1 LFTNARAKKQRNG
14 FLCVEHITAGITI
27 PRKLRGVGSQAR
39 RPGMMHATKTVA
51 ADAFGGVSLDR
62 LLPDATRTGTQS
74 IVATSCTSN
83 WREVRPGDVYVALSE
98 RLGKEEDGHPYA
110 RQAVERGAVAIICEE
125 PVPVFDV
132 PTYVLADSRHA
143 YGKLC
148 QALSGMPHLAIPVI
162 AVTGTHGKS
171 TVIALLDSIF
181 AVAGK
186 HCGLISGVGCY
197 DGMSHS
203 SGIEVPSAPE
213 LASRLER
220 MVAAGC
226 THALMEVSSEALAQ
240 EAFSGVSFDA
250 VCITN
255 VSDAHLEL
263 HNSVVSYR
271 NLKRKIL
278 DSLDPAG
285 VAVFNADDPVSIKWL
300 THVDGPVLTF
310 GTKGQAEVSACPL
323 EQYSNEQVFMLSA
336 GSQSAAV
343 RTTMVGQHHISNCLA
358 AAAIALSYG
367 IDLQVIAAG
376 IEAVEKL
383 PGRME
388 RVDCGQGF
396 PVYVDAADTAES
408 LRASL
413 RTARQLSTRR
423 VVCVLGD
430 PGHATFSEQVAVA
443 HVVGRL
449 ADIAIVARP
458 FPEEENSVGDSE
470 RRACVEVVADRAE
483 AIACAVGLAQPG
495 DVVVIAGS
503 RWEPQRA
510 YGTFVMERE
519 EGDAALARQ
528 LLYARVKQPMLR
540 IAA

>member
-1 LFTNARAKKQRNG
+1 
-14 FLCVEHITAGITI
+14 
-27 PRKLRGVGSQAR
+27 
-39 RPGMMHATKTVA
+39 MMHATKNLA
-51 ADAFGGVSLDR
+51 ADALSGISLDW
-62 LLPDATRTGTQS
+62 LLPDAIRTGTQAV
-74 IVATSCTSN
+74 VAKSCTSD
-83 WREVRPGDVYVALSE
+83 WRDVRPGDVFVALSE
-98 RLGKEEDGHPYA
+98 RLGHDEDGHTYVQ
-110 RQAVERGAVAIICEE
+110 QAVEHGAVAVICEE

-132 PTYVLADSRHA
+132 PTYIVADSRDA

-148 QALSGMPHLAIPVI
+148 QSLSGTPHLSIPVI

-181 AVAGK
+181 SVAGK
-186 HCGLISGVGCY
+186 HCGTIGGIGCY

-203 SGIEVPSAPE
+203 AGVEVPSAPE

-226 THALMEVSSEALAQ
+226 THALVEVSSEALAQ
-240 EAFSGVSFDA
+240 AAFAGVVFDA

-255 VSDAHLEL
+255 VSDAHLDL

-271 NLKRKIL
+271 NLKRRIL
-278 DSLDPAG
+278 NSLDPAG
-285 VAVFNADDPVSIKWL
+285 IAVFNADDPVSIKWL

-310 GTKGQAEVSACPL
+310 GAKDRAEVSASIV
-323 EQYSNEQVFMLSA
+323 EQHSNEQVFMISA
-336 GSQSAAV
+336 GNQSAAV
-343 RTTMVGQHHISNCLA
+343 RTTMVGQHHVSNCLA
-358 AAAIALSYG
+358 ATAVALSYG
-367 IDLQVIAAG
+367 IDLQAIAAG

-388 RVDCGQGF
+388 QVDCGQGF
-396 PVYVDAADTAES
+396 PVYIDAADTAES

-413 RTARQLSTRR
+413 RTARQLSTGR

-430 PGHATFSEQVAVA
+430 PGHATYSEQVAIA

-449 ADIAIVARP
+449 ADVAIVARK
-458 FPEEENSVGDSE
+458 FPEEEIAVDDSE
-470 RRACVEVVADRAE
+470 RRACVEIVVDRAE
-483 AIACAVGLAQPG
+483 AIACAVALAKAG

-510 YGTFVMERE
+510 YGTFALEQE
-519 EGDAALARQ
+519 EGDAALTRH
-528 LLYARVKQPMLR
+528 LLYARAKQPMLR
-540 IAA
+540 LAA

>member
-1 LFTNARAKKQRNG
+1 
-14 FLCVEHITAGITI
+14 
-27 PRKLRGVGSQAR
+27 
-39 RPGMMHATKTVA
+39 MMHATKTVA
-51 ADAFGGVSLDR
+51 ADALSSVSLDQ
-62 LLPDATRTGTQS
+62 LLPTATRTSTKAV
-74 IVATSCTSN
+74 VANSCTSD
-83 WREVRPGDVYVALSE
+83 WRDVRPGDVYVALSE
-98 RLGKEEDGHPYA
+98 RLGHEEDGHAYV
-110 RQAVERGAVAIICEE
+110 QKAVERGAIAIVCEE

-132 PTYVLADSRHA
+132 PTYVLADSREA

-148 QALSGMPHLAIPVI
+148 QALSGTPHLSIPVI

-171 TVIALLDSIF
+171 TVVALLDSIF

-186 HCGLISGVGCY
+186 HCGTISGIGCY

-203 SGIEVPSAPE
+203 AGVEVPTAPE

-226 THALMEVSSEALAQ
+226 THALVEVSSEALAQ
-240 EAFSGVSFDA
+240 AAFAGVAFDA

-255 VSDAHLEL
+255 VSDAHLDL

-271 NLKRKIL
+271 NLKRRIL

-310 GTKGQAEVSACPL
+310 GTKDQAEVSAYL
-323 EQYSNEQVFMLSA
+323 IQQHSNEQVFMITA

-343 RTTMVGQHHISNCLA
+343 RTAMVGQHHVSNCLA

-367 IDLQVIAAG
+367 IDLQAIAAG

-396 PVYVDAADTAES
+396 PVYVDAADTADS

-413 RTARQLSTRR
+413 RTARQLSSGR
-423 VVCVLGD
+423 VICVLGD
-430 PGHATFSEQVAVA
+430 PGHATYSEQIAVA

-449 ADIAIVARP
+449 ADVAIVARE
-458 FPEEENSVGDSE
+458 FPQEEVGVDDSE

-483 AIACAVGLAQPG
+483 AIACAVSLARPG

-503 RWEPQRA
+503 RWEPHRA
-510 YGTFVMERE
+510 YGTFAVEQE
-519 EGDAALARQ
+519 EGDAALTRH
-528 LLYARVKQPMLR
+528 LLYARAKQPLLR

>member
-1 LFTNARAKKQRNG
+1 
-14 FLCVEHITAGITI
+14 
-27 PRKLRGVGSQAR
+27 
-39 RPGMMHATKTVA
+39 MMHATKTAA
-51 ADAFGGVSLDR
+51 ADALGGVSLDR

-74 IVATSCTSN
+74 VVATSCTSD
-83 WREVRPGDVYVALSE
+83 WRDVRPGDVYIALSE
-98 RLGKEEDGHPYA
+98 RLGHEEDGHA
-110 RQAVERGAVAIICEE
+110 CVQEAVERGAVAIICEQ

-132 PTYVLADSRHA
+132 PTYVLADSRDA

-148 QALSGMPHLAIPVI
+148 QALSGTPHLSIPVI

-181 AVAGK
+181 SVAGK
-186 HCGLISGVGCY
+186 HCGTISGVGCY

-203 SGIEVPSAPE
+203 QGVEVPSAPE

-226 THALMEVSSEALAQ
+226 THALVEVSSEALAQ
-240 EAFSGVSFDA
+240 AAFAGVAFDA

-255 VSDAHLEL
+255 VSDAHLDL

-271 NLKRKIL
+271 NLKRRIL

-300 THVDGPVLTF
+300 THVDCPVLTY
-310 GTKGQAEVSACPL
+310 GTKDQAEVSAYL
-323 EQYSNEQVFMLSA
+323 VEQHSNEQVFMLSA
-336 GSQSAAV
+336 GSHSAAV
-343 RTTMVGQHHISNCLA
+343 RTTMIGQHHVSNCLA
-358 AAAIALSYG
+358 AAAIALSYE
-367 IDLQVIAAG
+367 IDLQTIAAG

-413 RTARQLSTRR
+413 RTARHLSTGR

-430 PGHATFSEQVAVA
+430 PGQATYSEQLAIA

-449 ADIAIVARP
+449 ADVAIVARA
-458 FPEEENSVGDSE
+458 FPEEEIGVGDSE
-470 RRACVEVVADRAE
+470 CRACVEIVADRAE
-483 AIACAVGLAQPG
+483 AIACAVELAKPG

-510 YGTFVMERE
+510 YGMFAVEKE
-519 EGDAALARQ
+519 EGDAALTRH
-528 LLYARVKQPMLR
+528 LLYARAKQPMLR

>member
-1 LFTNARAKKQRNG
+1 
-14 FLCVEHITAGITI
+14 
-27 PRKLRGVGSQAR
+27 
-39 RPGMMHATKTVA
+39 
-51 ADAFGGVSLDR
+51 
-62 LLPDATRTGTQS
+62 LLDATRTGTQS
-74 IVATSCTSN
+74 VVAKSCTSD
-83 WREVRPGDVYVALSE
+83 WRDVRPGDVFVALSE
-98 RLGKEEDGHPYA
+98 RFGHEEDGHAYA
-110 RQAVERGAVAIICEE
+110 QQAVERGAIAIICEE
-125 PVPVFDV
+125 PLPVFDI
-132 PTYVLADSRHA
+132 PTYIVADTRDA

-148 QALSGMPHLAIPVI
+148 QALAGMPHLGIPVI

-181 AVAGK
+181 AVVGK
-186 HCGLISGVGCY
+186 HCGTISGIGCY

-203 SGIEVPSAPE
+203 AGIEVPTAPE

-226 THALMEVSSEALAQ
+226 THALIEVSSEALAQ
-240 EAFSGVSFDA
+240 AAFAGMAFDA

-255 VSDAHLEL
+255 VSDAHLDL

-271 NLKRKIL
+271 NLKRRIL

-300 THVDGPVLTF
+300 MHVDGPVLTF
-310 GTKGQAEVSACPL
+310 GAKDQAEVSACVI
-323 EQYSNEQVFMLSA
+323 EQHSNEQVFMISA
-336 GSQSAAV
+336 GSQSVAV
-343 RTTMVGQHHISNCLA
+343 RTTMVGQHHVSNCLA
-358 AAAIALSYG
+358 AASLALSYG
-367 IDLQVIAAG
+367 IDLQAIAAG
-376 IEAVEKL
+376 LEAVEKL

-413 RTARQLSTRR
+413 RTARQLSSGR

-430 PGHATFSEQVAVA
+430 PGQATYSEQVAVA

-449 ADIAIVARP
+449 ADVAIVARE
-458 FPEEENSVGDSE
+458 FPEEELSADDSE

-483 AIACAVGLAQPG
+483 AIACAVALAKPG

-510 YGTFVMERE
+510 YGSFAIEQE
-519 EGDAALARQ
+519 EGDAALTRH
-528 LLYARVKQPMLR
+528 LLYARAKQPLLR

>member
-1 LFTNARAKKQRNG
+1 
-14 FLCVEHITAGITI
+14 
-27 PRKLRGVGSQAR
+27 
-39 RPGMMHATKTVA
+39 MMHATKTCA
-51 ADAFGGVSLDR
+51 ADLHGSVSLER
-62 LLPDATRTGTQS
+62 LLADATRTGSQS
-74 IVATSCTSN
+74 ILATTCTSD
-83 WREVRPGDVYVALSE
+83 WREVQAGDVFVALSE
-98 RLGKEEDGHPYA
+98 RLGKEEDGHPYVQ
-110 RQAVERGAVAIICEE
+110 QAVERGAIAIVCEE

-132 PTYVLADSRHA
+132 PTYIVADSRVA

-148 QALSGMPHLAIPVI
+148 QALSGNPHVTLPVI

-181 AVAGK
+181 AMAGK
-186 HCGLISGVGCY
+186 HCGKISGLGCY

-203 SGIEVPSAPE
+203 AGIEIPSAPE
-213 LASRLER
+213 LASRMER

-226 THALMEVSSEALAQ
+226 THALMEVSSEAIAQ
-240 EAFSGVSFDA
+240 SAFAGVAFDA

-255 VSDAHLEL
+255 VSDAHLDL
-263 HNSVVSYR
+263 HNSVQSYR
-271 NLKRKIL
+271 NLKRRIL
-278 DSLDPAG
+278 ESLDPAG

-300 THVDGPVLTF
+300 NHVDGPVLTY
-310 GTKGQAEVSACPL
+310 GTKGQAEVSAYL
-323 EQYSNEQVFMLSA
+323 IEQHSNEQVFMISA
-336 GSQSAAV
+336 GSQSAAM
-343 RTTMVGQHHISNCLA
+343 RTTMIGEHHISNCLA
-358 AAAIALSYG
+358 AAAIALTYG
-367 IDLQVIAAG
+367 IDLQLIAAG
-376 IEAVEKL
+376 IEAVENL

-413 RTARQLSTRR
+413 RTARQLCTGR

-430 PGHATFSEQVAVA
+430 PGHATYTEQLAVA
-443 HVVGRL
+443 HVVSRL

-458 FPEEENSVGDSE
+458 FPEEEVGVGDSE
-470 RRACVEVVADRAE
+470 QRATVEIVTDRAE

-495 DVVVIAGS
+495 DVVVIAGC

-510 YGTFVMERE
+510 YGTFAVNGE
-519 EGDAALARQ
+519 EGDAALTRH

-540 IAA
+540 LVA